1 MSDSCSFSSEVGA
14 EMNELH
20 ENSYDN
26 VAATGNLE
34 QSGNQTKKRKVQE
47 DDDEEEKHENSH
59 EGDVDSSPIHK
70 KKAEVVW
77 SMELHHKFVLA
88 VNQLIISDAVRHG
101 HPNILQAMPISKWC
115 SNQFP
120 KDIHSHGVCSTCAP
134 KVASNYSNAICS
146 SVNSLTPMNGAVGPE
161 CQTSTNP
168 TFNRNQHFH
177 FCDPGQMK
185 HDGIMEFNVGNSLKP
200 QQVHNI
206 NHQKSQKSCTCVAN
220 NVRSLEELVAASSSC
235 ISEEL
240 RKEIAATRD
249 EHRKFREKLVQQDRQ
264 MQAVLQLFHTMQLQS
279 KPT

>member
-1 MSDSCSFSSEVGA
+1 MQRERLKVERGDRRRIATNQEEKEQRGPKSESKMQKQTR

-77 SMELHHKFVLA
+77 SRELHHKFVLA

-101 HPNILQAMPISKWC
+101 HPNIVQAMPISKWC

-120 KDIHSHGVCSTCAP
+120 DSRTDIHFHGVCSTCILC
-134 KVASNYSNAICS
+134 N
-146 SVNSLTPMNGAVGPE
+146 
-161 CQTSTNP
+161 
-168 TFNRNQHFH
+168 
-177 FCDPGQMK
+177 
-185 HDGIMEFNVGNSLKP
+185 
-200 QQVHNI
+200 
-206 NHQKSQKSCTCVAN
+206 
-220 NVRSLEELVAASSSC
+220 
-235 ISEEL
+235 
-240 RKEIAATRD
+240 
-249 EHRKFREKLVQQDRQ
+249 
-264 MQAVLQLFHTMQLQS
+264 LFQS
-279 KPT
+279 PA